1 MFNKYIRDKYTGEL
15 RGEYQK
21 KYIKLKVI
29 EINPVGGSTIVNYE
43 VLETKNIDFVEPGYI
58 YEITRPKVFKD
69 IFDKGYWDGIDIHM
83 VL

>member
-43 VLETKNIDFVEPGYI
+43 VLETPRG
-58 YEITRPKVFKD
+58 
-69 IFDKGYWDGIDIHM
+69 G
-83 VL
+83 